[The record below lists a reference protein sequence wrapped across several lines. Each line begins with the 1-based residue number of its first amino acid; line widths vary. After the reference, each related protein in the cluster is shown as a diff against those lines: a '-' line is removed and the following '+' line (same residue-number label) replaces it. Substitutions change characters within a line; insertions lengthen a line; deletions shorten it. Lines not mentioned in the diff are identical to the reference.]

1 MKTCNNC
8 GTVNQDESTFCSVC
22 GQQLP
27 EAPAPVYANPAP
39 AVQEKNPSTLW
50 LVLNIVLTVLC
61 CGACVPTITGIIG
74 IIMAALG
81 GSAFNKGDIEG
92 CKGKVK
98 VAKIM
103 FIIGMVFAVIGL
115 IAGILYIVFMGGLGA
130 LLGIMEGM

>member
-1 MKTCNNC
+1 MKICNAC
-8 GTVNQDESTFCSVC
+8 GATNQDGAVFCAGC

-27 EAPAPVYANPAP
+27 MDQAPVYAEPAP
-39 AVQEKNPSTLW
+39 AVQGKNPSTLW

-103 FIIGMVFAVIGL
+103 FIIGLIFAIIGAIL
-115 IAGILYIVFMGGLGA
+115 GILYIVFMGGLGA
-130 LLGIMEGM
+130 LMGIMESM